1 MERQIINFKPILPL
15 ALIIFV
21 IVLISNSCYYD
32 NEEYVYP
39 NPTACDTTSV
49 TYSLTV
55 APIMT
60 ANCNGCHSSSAPS
73 AGIITD
79 SYAGLQPI
87 IADGK
92 FRGAINHLPGFSS
105 MPQGGN
111 KLSTCDL
118 AKIDAWLNAGAQNN

>member
-1 MERQIINFKPILPL
+1 MERPIIKPNTFSPL
-15 ALIIFV
+15 ALILFV
-21 IVLISNSCYYD
+21 IVLIGSSCYYD

-39 NPTACDTTSV
+39 NPTACDTTNA

-55 APIMT
+55 APIMA
-60 ANCNGCHSSSAPS
+60 ANCNGCHSSNAPS

-118 AKIDAWLNAGAQNN
+118 AKIDAWLNAGAPNN

>member
-1 MERQIINFKPILPL
+1 MERLIIKPKSFLPL

-39 NPTACDTTSV
+39 NPTACDTTNV
-49 TYSLTV
+49 TYSLKV
-55 APIMT
+55 APILA
-60 ANCNGCHSSSAPS
+60 ANCNACHSAVAPT

-79 SYAGLQPI
+79 SYAGLQPVV
-87 IADGK
+87 ANGK
-92 FRGAINHLPGFSS
+92 FRGAINHLPGFSP

-111 KLSTCDL
+111 KLSPCDL
-118 AKIDAWLNAGAQNN
+118 AKIDAWLNAGAPNN